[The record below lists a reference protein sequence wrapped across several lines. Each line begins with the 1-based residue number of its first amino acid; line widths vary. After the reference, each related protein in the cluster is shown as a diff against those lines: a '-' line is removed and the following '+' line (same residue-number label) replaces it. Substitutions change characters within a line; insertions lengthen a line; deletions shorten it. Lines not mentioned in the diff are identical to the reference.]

1 MLGTGFDEAALAAY
15 VMISRPI
22 EEIETI
28 DAALEWAELG
38 MPEFTGV
45 DQIDEFRKEV
55 KIILHFPDESERA
68 KFVDKQLETDKE
80 FRVEYMGDRL
90 NWSCRY
96 PASKSKDKRE
106 PVSDLKWVQEHD
118 E

>member
-1 MLGTGFDEAALAAY
+1 
-15 VMISRPI
+15 
-22 EEIETI
+22 
-28 DAALEWAELG
+28 